1 MSDTDIVERER
12 NKRVADRWSELC
24 VVGSHDFYKALF
36 QIVREEC
43 ERLRSG
49 RAAVI
54 EEICDAI
61 QLVADDWEEA
71 DDYQKFYA
79 CEYLIKHLRA
89 LTGGP
94 RE

>member
-1 MSDTDIVERER
+1 MNDTDIVERER

-49 RAAVI
+49 RAAVWAECR
-54 EEICDAI
+54 EECAK
-61 QLVADDWEEA
+61 VADAW
-71 DDYQKFYA
+71 
-79 CEYLIKHLRA
+79 CEKNHHPNGAWGIAAGIRA

-94 RE
+94 RD